1 MTKERQAFTNNYRI
15 LQKKDDISYVIHN
28 GNTAQASYEEDILK
42 S

>member
-15 LQKKDDISYVIHN
+15 LQKKDDISYVI
-28 GNTAQASYEEDILK
+28 QASYEEDILK